1 MAGQKYLHTAS
12 FSQRRKHLLAG
23 RDEQTILVRV
33 VVPAT
38 SKCLTTLCLG
48 VVLDTGLE
56 LGTEVADQTLDGP
69 GEGLAQSANGVALDL
84 LGELLHHIDLT
95 SAGLALLET
104 VHDLLGPLGT
114 LTARGA
120 LAARLMVVEL

>member
-1 MAGQKYLHTAS
+1 MAGQRCLHTTS

-23 RDEQTILVRV
+23 RDKQTVLMRV

-38 SKCLTTLCLG
+38 SECLATLCLG
-48 VVLDTGLE
+48 VVLNTGLE

-69 GEGLAQSANGVALDL
+69 GKGLTQSADGVALDL

-120 LAARLMVVEL
+120 LAARLVVVEL